1 MLWTKN
7 AYPVTDR
14 LIKKTIMAQ
23 RFTFAD
29 AKKRIKEL
37 ENQVE
42 AAGKKAGNVILD
54 TSDNVFTSKELNK
67 IKFLELWA
75 ILGPVVGLVLG
86 IAAGLL

>member
-1 MLWTKN
+1 
-7 AYPVTDR
+7 
-14 LIKKTIMAQ
+14 MAQ
-23 RFTFAD
+23 KFTFAD

-42 AAGKKAGNVILD
+42 DATVKAGNVILD

-75 ILGPVVGLVLG
+75 LLGPIIGIVIGLIVG
-86 IAAGLL
+86 

>member
-1 MLWTKN
+1 
-7 AYPVTDR
+7 
-14 LIKKTIMAQ
+14 MAQ

>member
-1 MLWTKN
+1 
-7 AYPVTDR
+7 
-14 LIKKTIMAQ
+14 MAQ
-23 RFTFAD
+23 KFTFAD

-42 AAGKKAGNVILD
+42 AATVKAGNVILD

-75 ILGPVVGLVLG
+75 LLGPIIGIVIGLIVG
-86 IAAGLL
+86 

>member
-1 MLWTKN
+1 
-7 AYPVTDR
+7 
-14 LIKKTIMAQ
+14 MAQ
-23 RFTFAD
+23 KFTFAD

-42 AAGKKAGNVILD
+42 AATVKAGNVILD

-75 ILGPVVGLVLG
+75 LLGPIIG
-86 IAAGLL
+86 IVIGVIIG